1 MESKATATRFF
12 PRSFYLFG
20 LSFSLGLSVIHSQN
34 QDYVVSLQGSLPA
47 PTTPYWS
54 MTEPHIASIHQSYGP
69 YMEILYFNK
78 ELWCP
83 R

>member
-1 MESKATATRFF
+1 MESKAMATKFF
-12 PRSFYLFG
+12 PRSLYLFG
-20 LSFSLGLSVIHSQN
+20 LSFSLLFTLKTRIKWF
-34 QDYVVSLQGSLPA
+34 SLRGSLPA

-54 MTEPHIASIHQSYGP
+54 MTEPHIASIYQSYRS
-69 YMEILYFNK
+69 YIEIFYFNK